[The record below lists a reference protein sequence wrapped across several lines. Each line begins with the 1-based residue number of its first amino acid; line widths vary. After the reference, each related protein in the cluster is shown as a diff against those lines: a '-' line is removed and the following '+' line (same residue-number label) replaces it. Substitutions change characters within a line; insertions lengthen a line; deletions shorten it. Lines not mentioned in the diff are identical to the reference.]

1 MGNSFEV
8 AVRTGKEVTKQVEAY
23 LQMFEKEN
31 GKENVPYLS
40 SKKKMKDGSTIFTW
54 FMKWNPYR
62 YSFDNG
68 FMDVLRKNDD
78 KEDEDYAYMLV
89 AVCAEGC
96 SEVYCNDPGIEC
108 FADLCPGVIYPEE
121 WYEDKSNKKFDIVL
135 LEKSVHEAGGLSK
148 KEAMKLY
155 DLLKS
160 ETGFPLEL
168 ENLGSES
175 TAIGFITQEAGDKL
189 NWCYDSLSKFIGNI
203 LADMELEKDDHIYR
217 HKGLKIWLNR

>member
-8 AVRTGKEVTKQVEAY
+8 AVRTGKEATIEVESF
-23 LQMFEKEN
+23 LRMFERDN
-31 GKENVPYLS
+31 GSENVPYLS

-54 FMKWNPYR
+54 IKKWKPYL
-62 YSFDNG
+62 YAFDKG
-68 FMDVLRKNDD
+68 LIEVLKKNDD
-78 KEDEDYAYMLV
+78 KQDEDHAYMLV
-89 AVCAEGC
+89 AVCAEDC
-96 SEVYCNDPGIEC
+96 SEVYYNDPGIEC

-121 WYEDKSNKKFDIVL
+121 WYEDKSSKKYDVVL

-148 KEAMKLY
+148 REVMKLY

-175 TAIGFITQEAGDKL
+175 TAIGFITPEAGDKL
-189 NWCYDSLSKFIGNI
+189 NWCYDSLNKFIGNI

-217 HKGLKIWLNR
+217 HKGLKIWLDR